1 MERDNSSRS
10 RRPFPFFLLTIA
22 FGMILSAPIP
32 SMAQGPGTANGEWT
46 FLGGDSWHTR
56 YAPAAEINA
65 SNFEDLEVVWRWDAS
80 SFGPSTPRATP
91 SYIDG
96 KLITVTGDRRHVVA
110 LDPSTGELLWSF
122 TEPNTPRFEYSM
134 RAGYGKGIAYGEIDG
149 RGVVYIS
156 TPAFF
161 LHALD
166 AETGEPLAN
175 WGEAVPIEGFPPSG
189 SVDLVA
195 DLIEDWGPWENLNQ
209 PYDPEQGIPLE
220 IGYITSSS
228 PPIVVNDVVIVGN
241 SAEQGYTQTRV
252 EMVPGD
258 IMAYDARTGA
268 FKWKFHVVPRPGEFG
283 HETWENDAWEWTGDI
298 SSWAP
303 MSADPELG
311 IVYIPTNTVTIDYY
325 GGHHPGDNLYSTS
338 LIALDVE
345 TGERK
350 WHFQLVHHDIWN
362 YDTSAAPILMDVTVD
377 GEQIPGVFQATKQG
391 ILYPFNRET
400 GEPIWP
406 IEELP
411 VPMST
416 VPGEQVATTQPFP
429 TRPAPIEFLGRTEDH
444 LIDYTPEV
452 RRRALEVALD
462 GDLFVPMFNPPT
474 YVGDPEGSGRICPS
488 AGGGVNIS
496 GAPVADPVAGV
507 MFISSVNSCGNLL
520 VAPAINSP
528 LDGPDQTGVTHSA
541 FSAAQGVGG
550 RPPVEDIN
558 GLPIWKGAAG
568 KISAVD
574 LNTGEYLWVIPNGDA
589 PQEQQDLIRNHPLL
603 QGVDNVMTNH
613 GRRGRAAM
621 VATSTLLLASGQTAD
636 GTWNMF
642 AIDKRTGER
651 VGAVE
656 IPGPTRYGMSSW
668 VHEGRQYVI
677 IQLGDG
683 LAAMALP

>member
-1 MERDNSSRS
+1 MESDSSSRS
-10 RRPFPFFLLTIA
+10 RHASHFLWLTLA
-22 FGMILSAPIP
+22 FAAVLWAPITG
-32 SMAQGPGTANGEWT
+32 MAQGPGTTNGDWT
-46 FLGGDSWHTR
+46 FLGGDAWHTR

-65 SNFEDLEVVWRWDAS
+65 SNFEDLEVAWRWDAS

-91 SYIDG
+91 SLIDG

-166 AETGEPLAN
+166 VETGEPLAN

-195 DLIEDWGPWENLNQ
+195 DLIEDWGPWEDLNQ
-209 PYDPEQGIPLE
+209 TYDPNQGIPLE

-241 SAEQGYTQTRV
+241 SAEQGYTQTRQ

-258 IMAYDARTGA
+258 ILAYDARTGA

-283 HETWENDAWEWTGDI
+283 HETWENDAWEWTGDV

-311 IVYIPTNTVTIDYY
+311 IVYIPTNTVTIDFY
-325 GGHHPGDNLYSTS
+325 GGFHPGDNLYSTS

-377 GEQIPGVFQATKQG
+377 GERIPGVFQATKQAF
-391 ILYPFNRET
+391 LYAFNRET

-406 IEELP
+406 IEERP
-411 VPMST
+411 VPQSR

-429 TRPAPIEFLGRTEDH
+429 TRPAPFEALGRTEDN

-452 RRRALEVALD
+452 RQRALELARD
-462 GDLFVPMFNPPT
+462 GDLFVPMFNPPA

-488 AGGGVNIS
+488 DGGGVNIT

-507 MFISSVNSCGNLL
+507 MFISSVSRCSNLL
-520 VAPAINSP
+520 VAPAIDSP

-541 FSAAQGVGG
+541 FSAAQGVEG
-550 RPPVEDIN
+550 RPPVEDID
-558 GLPIWKGAAG
+558 GLPIWKGPAG
-568 KISAVD
+568 RISAVD

-589 PQEQQDLIRNHPLL
+589 PQEQQDAIRNHPLL
-603 QGVDNVMTNH
+603 QGVDNVMVN
-613 GRRGRAAM
+613 RGRSSHTAM
-621 VATSTLLLASGQTAD
+621 VATSTLLLAAGQTAD
-636 GTWNMF
+636 GTWNLF
-642 AIDKRTGER
+642 AIDKQTGER

-656 IPGPTRYGMSSW
+656 LPGPTRYGMSSW
-668 VHEGRQYVI
+668 VHEGKQYVI
-677 IQLGDG
+677 IQLSDG
-683 LAAMALP
+683 LAALALP